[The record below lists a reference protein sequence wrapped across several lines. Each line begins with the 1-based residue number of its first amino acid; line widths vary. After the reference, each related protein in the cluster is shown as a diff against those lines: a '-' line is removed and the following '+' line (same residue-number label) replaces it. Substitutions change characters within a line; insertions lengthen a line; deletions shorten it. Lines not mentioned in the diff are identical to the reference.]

1 MELILEKSLEHQ
13 QNAVDAVADVFAG
26 VRIDPP
32 AKYYENPALVVSDKR
47 LVTNI
52 ADVQALRGVPAEM
65 RGATTVPHAYL
76 PLDVKMETGTGKT
89 YVYTKT
95 IFELHRRYGFNK
107 FIVAVPSLAIKAGTG
122 QFMTD
127 GAARKHFADVCGYDT
142 TLDVQVLEAAK
153 TAKNSRREAFPAAVW
168 EFVKATKEAK
178 RRISVL
184 LVNMQLLSN
193 AKMLAKEY
201 DSMFEN
207 MRRPFDALR
216 STRPIVIIDEPHR
229 FERTQEAYK
238 KIEAELRPQCVIRYG
253 ATFPEQR
260 LGGKRKQPKPKDYRN
275 LLYDLNAC
283 KAFNDGL
290 VKGITKEHLESP
302 EGGDEMIRLI
312 SAEAR
317 QSARF
322 QCIARGK
329 PTKTVEVRQGDSLGI
344 VHEAFEG
351 IEVAEIGAR
360 DVTLSNGLVRKMNDP
375 IAAGPHL
382 RSYQD
387 GMIQLA
393 LDRHFETERE
403 NFRRGT
409 KIKTLALFFI
419 SDIRSYRDA
428 DGYLRERFECH
439 LRERIEKM
447 LAELTPGEEEY
458 RSFLEASAANLSL
471 CHGGYFA
478 EDKTAADE
486 ATAKE
491 VEEILFGKKQL
502 LSFRDDAGNWNV
514 RRFLFSKWT
523 LREGW
528 DNPNVFTIVKLRSC
542 GSETSLLQE
551 VGRGLRLP
559 VDENGNRVSGEDFR
573 LNYIVDFTEADF
585 AERLVNQING
595 EVVTFTAITE
605 EKLVEAAKKR
615 GTTPEALFAE
625 LLTKGFVD
633 ITRKVVDGKQ
643 GALIADYPEF
653 GEGVRRG
660 AVRDRNKKKDVHVKV
675 RKDQFAAL
683 QKLWEALNQRYMLF
697 FEGETEEMLEKALP
711 SVWEKDVFAE
721 STLTSKSQIVKTGA
735 EGVSVVEGTSAQY
748 RTERRLAYGE
758 FLKRLFAA
766 TRVPVRV
773 LHKSLCR
780 YATAHGAPDADLFT
794 ETTIVNFKNALD
806 DWKVENLQGRIH
818 YERAEVPVV
827 KTELT
832 NADGTV
838 VAEVSQGRIGRHLA
852 EGEPSAKYLYD
863 AKAYDSDLELEDIGC
878 DEIVSPDVDSVTVYG
893 KIPTKS
899 VAIPTIMGGTYSPDF
914 MYVVKRKGGKS
925 ELNVVI
931 EVKDVEKE
939 SDLHK
944 GEDMKIK
951 CAEVFY
957 EMLRKDGIDVR
968 YQKQLKNQKLAD
980 IIAQVMEKTDM
991 GVEIRVDVPEKER
1004 FKTYLP
1010 LYSAVAKCGGFAEGR
1025 EVEQDGWVKVDDCGK
1040 LDRDMFVVQAS
1051 GRSMEPKIHDG
1062 DLCLMRLNPHGS
1074 RNGMIVLAQHRETY
1088 DPETGGAYSI
1098 KRYSSEKVAT
1108 DDGSWQHERIV
1119 LHPLNPE
1126 YNDIEM
1132 KDGDQVIAAFVKV
1145 VSHARK
1151 MG

>member
-32 AKYYENPALVVSDKR
+32 AEYYENPILDVSDAR
-47 LVTNI
+47 LFANI
-52 ADVQALRGVPAEM
+52 ADVQARLDVPAEM
-65 RGATTVPHAYL
+65 RGATRVPHDYL

-107 FIVAVPSLAIKAGTG
+107 FVVAVPSLAIKAGAE

-153 TAKNSRREAFPAAVW
+153 AAKKSRRESFPAAVW

-193 AKMLAKEY
+193 AKMLSKEY
-201 DSMFEN
+201 DSMFEM
-207 MRRPFDALR
+207 MRRPFDAIR
-216 STRPIVIIDEPHR
+216 ATRPVVIIDEPHR

-238 KIEAELRPQCVIRYG
+238 KIENELRPQCVIRYG
-253 ATFPEQR
+253 ATFPEVR
-260 LGGKRKQPKPKDYRN
+260 LGGKKNLPKPKDYRN

-290 VKGITKEHLESP
+290 VKGIAKEHLESP
-302 EGGDEMIRLI
+302 EGGDEIIKLI
-312 SAEAR
+312 STETH

-322 QCIARGK
+322 QCIAKGK
-329 PTKTVEVRQGDSLGI
+329 AAKTVEVRQGDSLGI
-344 VHEAFEG
+344 VHEAFAG

-428 DGYLRERFECH
+428 DGYLRERFEFH
-439 LRERIEKM
+439 LKARIEKA
-447 LAELTPGEEEY
+447 LAELTPDEGEY
-458 RSFLEASAANLSL
+458 RSFLEASAANLAL

-551 VGRGLRLP
+551 GGRGLRLP
-559 VDENGNRVSGEDFR
+559 VDENGNRVSGEEFR

-585 AERLVNQING
+585 AERLVNQINA
-595 EVVTFTAITE
+595 EVATFAVITE
-605 EKLVEAAKKR
+605 EKLAEVAKKR

-625 LLTKGFVD
+625 LLTKGLVD
-633 ITRKVVDGKQ
+633 IGRKVADGKQ
-643 GALIADYPEF
+643 GTLMSDYPEF
-653 GEGVRRG
+653 GAGVRRG
-660 AVRDRNKKKDVHVKV
+660 AVRDRNKKKDVRVKV
-675 RKDQFAAL
+675 RKEQFAAL
-683 QKLWEALNQRYMLF
+683 KRLWEMLNQRYMLF
-697 FEGETEEMLEKALP
+697 FDSETGEMLEKALP
-711 SVWEKDVFAE
+711 SLWEKDVFAE
-721 STLTSKSQIVKTGA
+721 SALMGKSQIVKAGA
-735 EGVSVVEGTSAQY
+735 NGLAVVDGVSSQY
-748 RTERRLAYGE
+748 RADRRFPYGE

-766 TRVPVRV
+766 TRVPVQA
-773 LHKSLCR
+773 LHASLCR
-780 YATAHGAPDADLFT
+780 YAAAHGAPKPELFT
-794 ETTIVNFKNALD
+794 ETTVINFKNALD
-806 DWKVENLQGRIH
+806 DWKVEKLQGFIH
-818 YERAEVPVV
+818 YERAGVPVV

-838 VAEVSQGRIGRHLA
+838 VAEVSQGRIGRHIA

-878 DEIVSPDVDSVTVYG
+878 DEIVSPEVDTVTVYG

-914 MYVVKRKGGKS
+914 MYVVRRKGGKS

-931 EVKDVEKE
+931 EVKDIEKE

-980 IIAQVMEKTDM
+980 IIAQVMEKTDA
-991 GVEIRVDVPEKER
+991 GVEIKVDVPEKER

-1010 LYSAVAKCGGFAEGR
+1010 YYSAVGKCGPFAEGQ
-1025 EVEQDGWVKVDDCGK
+1025 EVEPDGWVKVGNCGRLDDTQ
-1040 LDRDMFVVQAS
+1040 FVVKTE
-1051 GRSMEPKIHDG
+1051 GTSMEGLIDEGSYAIFRKLG
-1062 DLCLMRLNPHGS
+1062 GSLEGKVLLVQRLEAG
-1074 RNGMIVLAQHRETY
+1074 
-1088 DPETGGAYSI
+1088 DPESGGAYTV
-1098 KRYSSEKVAT
+1098 KQFMRNGAKVILKARNP
-1108 DDGSWQHERIV
+1108 EIAAIV
-1119 LHPLNPE
+1119 LESDAE
-1126 YNDIEM
+1126 YST
-1132 KDGDQVIAAFVKV
+1132 KYRAIAEFKGV
-1145 VSHARK
+1145 VS
-1151 MG
+1151 

>member
-32 AKYYENPALVVSDKR
+32 ATYYENPVLDVADER
-47 LVTNI
+47 LFANVAEI
-52 ADVQALRGVPAEM
+52 QARRGVPAEM
-65 RGATTVPHAYL
+65 RGATTVPHDYL

-107 FIVAVPSLAIKAGTG
+107 FVVAVPSLAIKAGTG

-153 TAKNSRREAFPAAVW
+153 AAKNSRREAFPAAVW

-193 AKMLAKEY
+193 AKMLEKEY
-201 DSMFEN
+201 DSMFET
-207 MRRPFDALR
+207 MRRPFDAIR
-216 STRPIVIIDEPHR
+216 ATRPIVIIDEPHR
-229 FERTQEAYK
+229 FERTQKAYE
-238 KIEAELRPQCVIRYG
+238 KIEKELRPQCVIRYG
-253 ATFPEQR
+253 ATFPER
-260 LGGKRKQPKPKDYRN
+260 KLGGKKGQPRPKDYRN

-290 VKGITKEHLESP
+290 VKGIAKEHLESP
-302 EGGDEMIRLI
+302 EGGDEMIKLV

-322 QCIARGK
+322 QRIAKGK
-329 PTKTVEVRQGDSLGI
+329 PMKTVEVRQGDSLGI

-351 IEVAEIGAR
+351 IEIMEIGAR
-360 DVTLSNGLVRKMNDP
+360 DVTFSNGLVRKVNDP

-387 GMIQLA
+387 GMIQMA

-403 NFRRGT
+403 NFRRST

-428 DGYLRERFECH
+428 DGYLRERFERY
-439 LRERIEKM
+439 LRERIEKTM
-447 LAELTPGEEEY
+447 AELTPGEGEY
-458 RSFLEASAANLSL
+458 RSFLEASLANLSL

-528 DNPNVFTIVKLRSC
+528 DNPNVFTIAKLRSC

-573 LNYIVDFTEADF
+573 LNYIVDFTEVDF
-585 AERLVNQING
+585 AERLVNQINA
-595 EVVTFTAITE
+595 EVATFTVITE
-605 EKLVEAAKKR
+605 EKLAEIAKKR
-615 GTTPEALFAE
+615 GVTAEALFAE
-625 LLTKGFVD
+625 LLTKGLVD
-633 ITRKVVDGKQ
+633 IARKVGEGKI
-643 GALIADYPEF
+643 GALLGDYPEF
-653 GEGVRRG
+653 GAGVRRD
-660 AVRDRNKKKDVHVKV
+660 AVRDRNKKKEVRVKV
-675 RKDQFAAL
+675 RKTQFAAL
-683 QKLWEALNQRYMLF
+683 RRLWEKLNQRYMLF
-697 FEGETEEMLEKALP
+697 FEEETGKMLEAALP

-721 STLTSKSQIVKTGA
+721 STLTGKLQIVKTG
-735 EGVSVVEGTSAQY
+735 EGGLSVVEGASTQY
-748 RTERRLAYGE
+748 RTDRRLSYGE
-758 FLKRLFAA
+758 FLKRLFTA
-766 TRVPVRV
+766 TRVPARA
-773 LHKSLCR
+773 LHASLCR
-780 YATAHGAPDADLFT
+780 YADAHGAPKAELFT
-794 ETTIVNFKNALD
+794 ETTVVNFKNALD
-806 DWKVENLQGRIH
+806 DWKVENLQGFIH
-818 YERAEVPVV
+818 YECADVPVV
-827 KTELT
+827 RTELT
-832 NADGTV
+832 NEDGTV
-838 VAEVSQGRIGRHLA
+838 VAEISQGRIGRHIA

-878 DEIVSPDVDSVTVYG
+878 DEIVAPDVDTVTVYG

-939 SDLHK
+939 SDLHA

-968 YQKQLKNQKLAD
+968 YQKQLRNQKLAD
-980 IIAQVMEKTDM
+980 IIAQVMEKADT
-991 GVEIRVDVPEKER
+991 GVDIRVDVPEKDR

-1010 LYSAVAKCGGFAEGR
+1010 YYSAVAKCGPFVEGR
-1025 EVEQDGWVKVDDCGK
+1025 EVVQDGWVKVEGKGRLDDTQ
-1040 LDRDMFVVQAS
+1040 FVVKTK
-1051 GRSMEPKIHDG
+1051 GVSMEGLIEEGSYAIFRKLGGG
-1062 DLCLMRLNPHGS
+1062 DLEGKVLLIQRLEAS
-1074 RNGMIVLAQHRETY
+1074 
-1088 DPETGGAYSI
+1088 DPDSGGAYTI
-1098 KRYSSEKVAT
+1098 KKFT
-1108 DDGSWQHERIV
+1108 RIV
-1119 LHPLNPE
+1119 GKVVLKARNPE
-1126 YNDIEM
+1126 ISDIELTSDAEYST
-1132 KDGDQVIAAFVKV
+1132 KYRAIAEFKGVIP
-1145 VSHARK
+1145 
-1151 MG
+1151 

>member
-32 AKYYENPALVVSDKR
+32 VTYYENPILDVADAR
-47 LVTNI
+47 LFANVAEI
-52 ADVQALRGVPAEM
+52 QARRGVPAEM
-65 RGATTVPHAYL
+65 RGAMTVPHDYM

-107 FIVAVPSLAIKAGTG
+107 FVVAVPSLAIKAGAS

-142 TLDVQVLEAAK
+142 TLDVQVLEAVKAAK
-153 TAKNSRREAFPAAVW
+153 KSRREAFPAAVW

-193 AKMLAKEY
+193 AKMLGKEY
-201 DSMFEN
+201 DSMFET
-207 MRRPFDALR
+207 MRRPFDAIR
-216 STRPIVIIDEPHR
+216 ATRPIVIIDEPHR

-238 KIEAELRPQCVIRYG
+238 KIETELHPQCVIRYG
-253 ATFPEQR
+253 ATFPEQK
-260 LGGKRKQPKPKDYRN
+260 LGGKKGQPRPKDYRN

-290 VKGITKEHLESP
+290 VKGIAKEHLESP
-302 EGGDEMIRLI
+302 EGGDEMVRLI

-322 QCIARGK
+322 QRIAKGK
-329 PTKTVEVRQGDSLGI
+329 AAKTVEVKQGDSLGI

-351 IEVAEIGAR
+351 IEVTEIGAR
-360 DVTLSNGLVRKMNDP
+360 DVTLSNGLVRKVNDP

-382 RSYQD
+382 KSYQD
-387 GMIQLA
+387 GMIQMA

-428 DGYLRERFECH
+428 DGYLRERFERY
-439 LRERIEKM
+439 LKERIEKT
-447 LAELTPGEEEY
+447 LAELTPGEDEY
-458 RSFLEASAANLSL
+458 REFLEASVASLPL

-502 LSFRDDAGNWNV
+502 LSFRDDAGKWNV

-585 AERLVNQING
+585 AERLVNQINA
-595 EVVTFTAITE
+595 EVATFTVITE
-605 EKLVEAAKKR
+605 EKLAEVAKKR
-615 GTTPEALFAE
+615 GTTPEALFVE
-625 LLTKGFVD
+625 LLTKGLVD
-633 ITRKVVDGKQ
+633 VARRVVDGKQ
-643 GALIADYPEF
+643 GALLGDYPEF
-653 GEGVRRG
+653 GTGVRRDV
-660 AVRDRNKKKDVHVKV
+660 VRDRNKKKDVRVKV
-675 RKDQFAAL
+675 RKEQFDAL
-683 QKLWEALNQRYMLF
+683 RRLWELLNQRYMLF
-697 FEGETEEMLEKALP
+697 FEGETEKMLEEALP
-711 SVWEKDVFAE
+711 SVWEKNVFAE
-721 STLTSKSQIVKTGA
+721 STLTGKQQIVKAG
-735 EGVSVVEGTSAQY
+735 EGGLSVIDGVSTQY
-748 RTERRLAYGE
+748 RSDRRLRYGE

-766 TRVPVRV
+766 TRVPIQV
-773 LHKSLCR
+773 LHASLCR
-780 YATAHGAPDADLFT
+780 YAAAHGTPKAEHFT
-794 ETTIVNFKNALD
+794 ETTVVNFKNALD
-806 DWKVENLQGRIH
+806 DWKVEKLQGFIH
-818 YERAEVPVV
+818 YERADLPVV
-827 KTELT
+827 RTELT
-832 NADGTV
+832 NDDGTV

-852 EGEPSAKYLYD
+852 EGTPSAKYLYD

-878 DEIVSPDVDSVTVYG
+878 DEIVAPDVDSVTVYG

-931 EVKDVEKE
+931 EVKDVEKD

-944 GEDMKIK
+944 SEDMKIK

-957 EMLRKDGIDVR
+957 EMLRKDGIEVR

-980 IIAQVMEKTDM
+980 IIAQVMEKVDA
-991 GVEIRVDVPEKER
+991 GVEISIDVPEKDR
-1004 FKTYLP
+1004 FRTYLP
-1010 LYSAVAKCGGFAEGR
+1010 FYSAVGKCGPFAEGQ
-1025 EVEQDGWVKVDDCGK
+1025 EVVQDGWIKVERKGRLDDTQ
-1040 LDRDMFVVQAS
+1040 FVVKTD
-1051 GRSMEPKIHDG
+1051 GVSMEGLIEEGSYAIFRKLG
-1062 DLCLMRLNPHGS
+1062 GELEGKVLLVQRLEAS
-1074 RNGMIVLAQHRETY
+1074 
-1088 DPETGGAYSI
+1088 DPEGGGAYII
-1098 KRYSSEKVAT
+1098 KKFTRNGGRV
-1108 DDGSWQHERIV
+1108 V
-1119 LHPLNPE
+1119 LKSRNPDVG
-1126 YNDIEM
+1126 DIELASDAEYSTKYRAIAEF
-1132 KDGDQVIAAFVKV
+1132 KDVIP
-1145 VSHARK
+1145 
-1151 MG
+1151 

>member
-32 AKYYENPALVVSDKR
+32 AEYYANPVLDVADARLFANVSD
-47 LVTNI
+47 I
-52 ADVQALRGVPAEM
+52 QAGRGVPMEM
-65 RGATTVPHAYL
+65 RGATTVPHNYL

-95 IFELHRRYGFNK
+95 IFELHRRHGFNK
-107 FIVAVPSLAIKAGTG
+107 FVVAVPSLAIKAGTC

-153 TAKNSRREAFPAAVW
+153 ASKNPRRESFPAAVW

-193 AKMLAKEY
+193 AKMLSKEY

-207 MRRPFDALR
+207 LRRPFDAIR
-216 STRPIVIIDEPHR
+216 ATRPIVIIDEPHR

-238 KIEAELRPQCVIRYG
+238 KIEKELCPQCVIRYG

-260 LGGKRKQPKPKDYRN
+260 LGGKRGQPKPKDYRN

-290 VKGITKEHLESP
+290 VKGISKEHLESP

-312 SAEAR
+312 STETR

-322 QCIARGK
+322 QRIARGK

-344 VHEAFEG
+344 VHKAFEG

-360 DVTLSNGLVRKMNDP
+360 DVTLSNGLVRKVNDP

-428 DGYLRERFECH
+428 DGYLRERFERH
-439 LRERIEKM
+439 LKERIEKT
-447 LAELTPGEEEY
+447 LAVLAPDEEEY
-458 RSFLEASAANLSL
+458 RSFLEASAANLAL

-502 LSFRDDAGNWNV
+502 LSLMDDAGNWNV

-528 DNPNVFTIVKLRSC
+528 DNPNVFTIAKLRSC

-573 LNYIVDFTEADF
+573 LNYIVDFTEAGF
-585 AERLVNQING
+585 AERLVEQINA
-595 EVVTFTAITE
+595 EVATFAVITE
-605 EKLVEAAKKR
+605 EKLTEVAKKR
-615 GTTPEALFAE
+615 GMTADDLFDE
-625 LLTKGFVD
+625 LRAKGYID
-633 ITRKVVDGKQ
+633 RKMNILGGKQ
-643 GALIADYPEF
+643 GALMSDYPEF
-653 GEGVRRG
+653 GEGVRRS
-660 AVRDRNKKKDVHVKV
+660 AVRDRNKKKDVRVKV
-675 RKDQFAAL
+675 RKVQFAAL
-683 QKLWEALNQRYMLF
+683 QKLWKALNQRYMLF
-697 FEGETEEMLEKALP
+697 FEAETERMLEKGLP

-721 STLTSKSQIVKTGA
+721 STLTSKLQTVKADANGL
-735 EGVSVVEGTSAQY
+735 SVVDGASSQY
-748 RTERRLAYGE
+748 HTDRRLAYGE
-758 FLKRLFAA
+758 FLKRLFVA
-766 TRVPVRV
+766 TRVPVQT
-773 LHKSLCR
+773 LHLSLCR
-780 YATAHGAPDADLFT
+780 YAEAHGAPKADLFT
-794 ETTIVNFKNALD
+794 ESTIVNFKNALD
-806 DWKVENLQGRIH
+806 DWKVENLQGFIH
-818 YERAEVPVV
+818 YERAEVAVV

-863 AKAYDSDLELEDIGC
+863 AKAYDSDLELEDICC
-878 DEIVSPDVDSVTVYG
+878 DEIVSPDIDSVTVYG

-925 ELNVVI
+925 ELNIVI

-944 GEDMKIK
+944 SEGMKIK

-968 YQKQLKNQKLAD
+968 YQKQLRSQKLAD
-980 IIAQVMEKTDM
+980 IIAQVMKKTDM
-991 GVEIRVDVPEKER
+991 GVEIRVEVPRKDR

-1010 LYSAVAKCGGFAEGR
+1010 YYSAVGKCGSFAEGQD
-1025 EVEQDGWVKVDDCGK
+1025 VEQDGWVKVEGK
-1040 LDRDMFVVQAS
+1040 GVLDNTQFVVKTD
-1051 GRSMEPKIHDG
+1051 GVSMEGLIEEGSFALFRKIG
-1062 DLCLMRLNPHGS
+1062 GGELEGK
-1074 RNGMIVLAQHRETY
+1074 VLLIQKCEAG
-1088 DPETGGAYSI
+1088 DPETGGAYTIKKFTRKGGKVVLKSRNPSI
-1098 KRYSSEKVAT
+1098 R
-1108 DDGSWQHERIV
+1108 
-1119 LHPLNPE
+1119 
-1126 YNDIEM
+1126 DIELESDAEYST
-1132 KDGDQVIAAFVKV
+1132 KYRAIAEFKAIIP
-1145 VSHARK
+1145 
-1151 MG
+1151 

>member
-26 VRIDPP
+26 VHIEPPENYYANPVLAVADPQLF
-32 AKYYENPALVVSDKR
+32 A
-47 LVTNI
+47 NI
-52 ADVQALRGVPAEM
+52 ADVQVRRGVPVEM
-65 RGATTVPHAYL
+65 RGATTVPHNYL

-107 FIVAVPSLAIKAGTG
+107 FVVAVPSLAIKAGAS

-142 TLDVQVLEAAK
+142 MLDVQVLEAAK
-153 TAKNSRREAFPAAVW
+153 ATKNSRREAFPAAVW

-193 AKMLAKEY
+193 AKMLSKEY

-207 MRRPFDALR
+207 MRRPFDAIGA
-216 STRPIVIIDEPHR
+216 THPIVIIDEPHR

-238 KIEAELRPQCVIRYG
+238 KIETELRPQCVIRYG
-253 ATFPEQR
+253 ATFPEQKF
-260 LGGKRKQPKPKDYRN
+260 GGKRKQPKPKDYRN

-290 VKGITKEHLESP
+290 VKGISKEHLESP
-302 EGGDEMIRLI
+302 EGGDEMVKLI
-312 SAEAR
+312 STVPR
-317 QSARF
+317 HSARF
-322 QCIARGK
+322 QRIIKGQ
-329 PTKTVEVRQGDSLGI
+329 PTKTVEVRQGDPLGI
-344 VHEAFEG
+344 VHKAFEG

-360 DVTLSNGLVRKMNDP
+360 DVTLSNGLVRKVDDP

-439 LRERIEKM
+439 LKERIEKM
-447 LAELTPGEEEY
+447 LTELTPDEGEY

-502 LSFRDDAGNWNV
+502 LSFWDDAGKWNV

-528 DNPNVFTIVKLRSC
+528 DNPNVFTIAKLRSC

-585 AERLVNQING
+585 AERLVNQINA
-595 EVVTFTAITE
+595 EVATFAVITE
-605 EKLVEAAKKR
+605 EKLTEVAKKR
-615 GTTPEALFAE
+615 GVTADDLFDE
-625 LLTKGFVD
+625 LRAKGYID
-633 ITRKVVDGKQ
+633 RKMNILDGKQ
-643 GALIADYPEF
+643 GALMSDYPEF
-653 GEGVRRG
+653 GAGVRRG
-660 AVRDRNKKKDVHVKV
+660 AVRDRNKKKDVRVKV
-675 RKDQFAAL
+675 RKAQFDAL
-683 QKLWEALNQRYMLF
+683 KELWKVLNQRYMLF
-697 FEGETEEMLEKALP
+697 FEGETEGMLEKALP
-711 SVWEKDVFAE
+711 SLWEKDVFAE
-721 STLTSKSQIVKTGA
+721 STLTSILQTVKAGA
-735 EGVSVVEGTSAQY
+735 NGLSVVGGASSQY
-748 RTERRLAYGE
+748 RTDRRLAYGE

-766 TRVPVRV
+766 TRVPIRA
-773 LHKSLCR
+773 LHHSLCQ
-780 YATAHGAPDADLFT
+780 YAAAHGTPKAELFT
-794 ETTIVNFKNALD
+794 ESTVVNFKNALD
-806 DWKVENLQGRIH
+806 DWKVENLQGFIH
-818 YERAEVPVV
+818 YERGEVAVV

-852 EGEPSAKYLYD
+852 EGTPSAKYLYD

-878 DEIVSPDVDSVTVYG
+878 DEIVAPDVDSVTVYG

-931 EVKDVEKE
+931 EVKDVEKD

-944 GEDMKIK
+944 SESMKIK

-968 YQKQLKNQKLAD
+968 YQKQLRSQKLTD
-980 IIAQVMEKTDM
+980 IIAQVIKKVDTS
-991 GVEIRVDVPEKER
+991 VEIKVDVPEKDR

-1010 LYSAVAKCGGFAEGR
+1010 YYSALGKCGPFADGQ
-1025 EVEQDGWVKVDDCGK
+1025 EVAQDGWVKVEGK
-1040 LDRDMFVVQAS
+1040 GVLDNTHFVVKTDGA
-1051 GRSMEPKIHDG
+1051 SMEGLIKEGSYAIFRKLGGGQLDG
-1062 DLCLMRLNPHGS
+1062 K
-1074 RNGMIVLAQHRETY
+1074 VLLFQRCEAC
-1088 DPETGGAYSI
+1088 DPETGGSYIA
-1098 KRYSSEKVAT
+1098 KKFMRKGEKV
-1108 DDGSWQHERIV
+1108 V
-1119 LHPLNPE
+1119 LKSCNPE
-1126 YNDIEM
+1126 IGDIELE
-1132 KDGDQVIAAFVKV
+1132 GDADYSTKYRAIAEFKSVI
-1145 VSHARK
+1145 S
-1151 MG
+1151 

>member
-13 QNAVDAVADVFAG
+13 QNAVEAVADVFAG

-32 AKYYENPALVVSDKR
+32 AEYYENPVLDVSDAR
-47 LVTNI
+47 LFANI
-52 ADVQALRGVPAEM
+52 ADVQARLGVPSEM
-65 RGATTVPHAYL
+65 RGATRVPHDYL

-107 FIVAVPSLAIKAGTG
+107 FVVAVPSLAIKAGAE

-153 TAKNSRREAFPAAVW
+153 AAKKSRRESFPAAVW

-201 DSMFEN
+201 DSMFEM
-207 MRRPFDALR
+207 MRRPFDAIR
-216 STRPIVIIDEPHR
+216 ATRPVVIIDEPHR

-238 KIEAELRPQCVIRYG
+238 KIENELRPQCVIRYG
-253 ATFPEQR
+253 ATFPEVR
-260 LGGKRKQPKPKDYRN
+260 LGGKKNLPKPKDYRN

-290 VKGITKEHLESP
+290 VKGIAKEHLESP
-302 EGGDEMIRLI
+302 EGGDEIIKLI
-312 SAEAR
+312 SIETH

-322 QCIARGK
+322 QCIAKGK
-329 PTKTVEVRQGDSLGI
+329 AAKTVEVRQGDSLGI
-344 VHEAFEG
+344 VHEAFAG

-428 DGYLRERFECH
+428 DGYLRERFEFH
-439 LRERIEKM
+439 LKARIEKA
-447 LAELTPGEEEY
+447 LAELTADEGEY
-458 RSFLEASAANLSL
+458 RSFLEASAANLAL

-559 VDENGNRVSGEDFR
+559 VDENGNRVSGEEFR

-585 AERLVNQING
+585 AERLVNQINA
-595 EVVTFTAITE
+595 EVATFAVITE
-605 EKLVEAAKKR
+605 EKLAEVAKKR

-625 LLTKGFVD
+625 LLTKGLVD
-633 ITRKVVDGKQ
+633 IGRKVADGKQ
-643 GALIADYPEF
+643 GTLMSDYPEF
-653 GEGVRRG
+653 GAGVRRG
-660 AVRDRNKKKDVHVKV
+660 AVRDRNKKKDVRVKV
-675 RKDQFAAL
+675 RKEQFAAL
-683 QKLWEALNQRYMLF
+683 KRLWEMLNQRYMLF
-697 FEGETEEMLEKALP
+697 FDSETGEMLEKALP
-711 SVWEKDVFAE
+711 SLWEKDVFAE
-721 STLTSKSQIVKTGA
+721 SALMGKSQIVKAGA
-735 EGVSVVEGTSAQY
+735 NGLAVVDGVSSQY
-748 RTERRLAYGE
+748 RADRRFPYGE
-758 FLKRLFAA
+758 FLKRIFAA
-766 TRVPVRV
+766 TRVPVQA
-773 LHKSLCR
+773 LHASLCR
-780 YATAHGAPDADLFT
+780 YAAAHGAPKPELFT
-794 ETTIVNFKNALD
+794 ETTVINFKNALD
-806 DWKVENLQGRIH
+806 DWKVEKLQGFIH
-818 YERAEVPVV
+818 YERAGVPVV

-838 VAEVSQGRIGRHLA
+838 VAEVSQGRIGRHIA

-878 DEIVSPDVDSVTVYG
+878 DEIVSPEVDTVTVYG

-914 MYVVKRKGGKS
+914 MYVVRRKGGKS

-931 EVKDVEKE
+931 EVKDIEKE

-980 IIAQVMEKTDM
+980 IIAQVMEKTDA
-991 GVEIRVDVPEKER
+991 GVEIKVDVPEKER

-1010 LYSAVAKCGGFAEGR
+1010 YYSAVGKCGPFAEGQ
-1025 EVEQDGWVKVDDCGK
+1025 EVEPDGWVKVENCGRLDDTQ
-1040 LDRDMFVVQAS
+1040 FVVKTE
-1051 GRSMEPKIHDG
+1051 GTSMEGLISEGSYAIFRKLG
-1062 DLCLMRLNPHGS
+1062 GSLEGKVLLVQRLEAG
-1074 RNGMIVLAQHRETY
+1074 
-1088 DPETGGAYSI
+1088 DPESGGAYTV
-1098 KRYSSEKVAT
+1098 KQFMRNGAKVILKARNPEIA
-1108 DDGSWQHERIV
+1108 DIV
-1119 LHPLNPE
+1119 LESDAE
-1126 YNDIEM
+1126 YSTKYRAIAEF
-1132 KDGDQVIAAFVKV
+1132 KCVIP
-1145 VSHARK
+1145 
-1151 MG
+1151 

>member
-1 MELILEKSLEHQ
+1 MELVLEKSLEHQ

-32 AKYYENPALVVSDKR
+32 TQYYANPVFDQSDPQIFG
-47 LVTNI
+47 NI
-52 ADVQALRGVPAEM
+52 AAVQTRRGVPAEM

-95 IFELHRRYGFNK
+95 IFELHQRYNFNK
-107 FIVAVPSLAIKAGTG
+107 FIVAVPSLAIKAGTS

-127 GAARKHFADVCGYDT
+127 GAARKHFADVCGYDA
-142 TLDVQVLEAAK
+142 TLDVQVLEAVK
-153 TAKNSRREAFPAAVW
+153 TSKKSRRESFPAAVW
-168 EFVKATKEAK
+168 EFAKATKEAK

-184 LVNMQLLSN
+184 VVNMQLLSN
-193 AKMLAKEY
+193 AKMLEKEY

-207 MRRPFDALR
+207 MRRPFDAIR

-229 FERTQEAYK
+229 FERTQKAYE
-238 KIEAELRPQCVIRYG
+238 KIEKEICPQCVIRYG
-253 ATFPEQR
+253 ATFPETK
-260 LGGKRKQPKPKDYRN
+260 LGAKKGQPRSKDYRN

-290 VKGITKEHLESP
+290 VKGINKEHLESP
-302 EGGDEMIRLI
+302 EGGDEFVKLI
-312 SAEAR
+312 ATETH

-322 QCIARGK
+322 QMVAKGK
-329 PTKTVEVRQGDSLGI
+329 PNKTVEVRQGDSLGL

-351 IEVAEIGAR
+351 IEVTEIGANS
-360 DVTLSNGLVRKMNDP
+360 VALSNGLVRKLNDP

-382 RSYQD
+382 KSYQD
-387 GMIQLA
+387 GMLQLA

-419 SDIRSYRDA
+419 SDIRSYRDR
-428 DGYLRERFECH
+428 DGYLRERFERY
-439 LRERIEKM
+439 LKEAIDKT
-447 LAELTPGEEEY
+447 LAELTPAESGY
-458 RSFLEASAANLSL
+458 REFLEASAANLAL

-502 LSFRDDAGNWNV
+502 LSFKDASREWNV

-528 DNPNVFTIVKLRSC
+528 DNPNVFTIAKLRSC

-585 AERLVNQING
+585 AERLVNQINA
-595 EVVTFTAITE
+595 EVATIAVITD
-605 EKLVEAAKKR
+605 EKLAEVAKKR
-615 GTTPEALFAE
+615 GISADSLFDE
-625 LLTKGFVD
+625 LRAKGYID
-633 ITRKVVDGKQ
+633 RKQNIVDGKQ
-643 GALIADYPEF
+643 GTLISEYPEF
-653 GEGVRRG
+653 GTGTGVRRG
-660 AVRDRNKKKDVHVKV
+660 AIKDRNKKKEPRIHV
-675 RKDQFAAL
+675 RKEQFAAL
-683 QKLWEALNQRYMLF
+683 RKLWEMLNQRYVLYF
-697 FEGETEEMLEKALP
+697 DGEAGDMLEKALP

-721 STLTSKSQIVKTGA
+721 STLTSRSQTIKAKTSGM
-735 EGVSVVEGTSAQY
+735 VVVDGRTTQYSAD
-748 RTERRLAYGE
+748 RRLPYGE
-758 FLKRLFAA
+758 FLKRLFVA
-766 TRVPVRV
+766 TRVPVKM
-773 LHKSLCR
+773 LHQSLCLF
-780 YATAHGAPDADLFT
+780 AAAHGSPKAELFT

-806 DWKVENLQGRIH
+806 DWKVANLQGRIH
-818 YERAEVPVV
+818 YERATVPVV

-838 VAEVSQGRIGRHLA
+838 VAEVAQGRIGRHLA
-852 EGEPSAKYLYD
+852 EGDTSAKYLYD

-878 DEIVSPDVDSVTVYG
+878 DSVCVPEVDSVTVYG

-939 SDLHK
+939 SDLHNS
-944 GEDMKIK
+944 ETMKIK

-980 IIAQVMEKTDM
+980 IIAQVIKRVDTRL
-991 GVEIRVDVPEKER
+991 EIRVDVPKEDQ

-1010 LYSAVAKCGGFAEGR
+1010 LYSTVAKCGPLADG
-1025 EVEQDGWVKVDDCGK
+1025 QDVVRNGWVKVVGHGPLDDTQ
-1040 LDRDMFVVQAS
+1040 FVIKTE
-1051 GRSMEPKIHDG
+1051 GRSMTGLIEDGSYVVLRRIGGG
-1062 DLCLMRLNPHGS
+1062 DLDGKTVLVQ
-1074 RNGMIVLAQHRETY
+1074 RNDIA
-1088 DPETGGAYSI
+1088 DPETGGAYVI
-1098 KRYSSEKVAT
+1098 KKFTRQGTKV
-1108 DDGSWQHERIV
+1108 V
-1119 LHPLNPE
+1119 LKSRNPE
-1126 YNDIEM
+1126 APDIEL
-1132 KDGDQVIAAFVKV
+1132 KDEAEYSPTYRVIAEFKYTL
-1145 VSHARK
+1145 
-1151 MG
+1151 

>member
-32 AKYYENPALVVSDKR
+32 AEYYENPILDVSDAR
-47 LVTNI
+47 LFANI
-52 ADVQALRGVPAEM
+52 ADVQARLDVPAEM
-65 RGATTVPHAYL
+65 RGATRVPHDYL

-107 FIVAVPSLAIKAGTG
+107 FVVAVPSLAIKAGAE

-153 TAKNSRREAFPAAVW
+153 AAKKSRRESFPAAVW

-193 AKMLAKEY
+193 AKMLSKEY
-201 DSMFEN
+201 DSMFEM
-207 MRRPFDALR
+207 MRRPFDAIR
-216 STRPIVIIDEPHR
+216 ATRPVVIIDEPHR

-238 KIEAELRPQCVIRYG
+238 KIENELRPQCVIRYG
-253 ATFPEQR
+253 ATFPEVR
-260 LGGKRKQPKPKDYRN
+260 LGGKKNLPKPKDYRN

-290 VKGITKEHLESP
+290 VKGIAKEHLESP
-302 EGGDEMIRLI
+302 EGGDEIIKLI
-312 SAEAR
+312 STETH

-322 QCIARGK
+322 QCIAKGK
-329 PTKTVEVRQGDSLGI
+329 AAKTVEVRQGDSLGI
-344 VHEAFEG
+344 VHEAFAG

-428 DGYLRERFECH
+428 DGYLRERFEFH
-439 LRERIEKM
+439 LKARIEKA
-447 LAELTPGEEEY
+447 LAELTPDEGEY
-458 RSFLEASAANLSL
+458 RSFLEASAANLAL

-559 VDENGNRVSGEDFR
+559 VDENGNRVSGEEFR

-585 AERLVNQING
+585 AERLVNQINA
-595 EVVTFTAITE
+595 EVATFAVITE
-605 EKLVEAAKKR
+605 EKLAEVAKKR

-625 LLTKGFVD
+625 LLTKGLVD
-633 ITRKVVDGKQ
+633 IGRKVADGKQ
-643 GALIADYPEF
+643 GTLMSDYPEF
-653 GEGVRRG
+653 GAGVRRG
-660 AVRDRNKKKDVHVKV
+660 AVRDRNKKKDVRVKV
-675 RKDQFAAL
+675 RKEQFAAL
-683 QKLWEALNQRYMLF
+683 KRLWEMLNQRYMLF
-697 FEGETEEMLEKALP
+697 FDSETGEMLEKALP
-711 SVWEKDVFAE
+711 SLWEKDVFAE
-721 STLTSKSQIVKTGA
+721 SALMGKSQIVKAGA
-735 EGVSVVEGTSAQY
+735 NGLAVVDGVSSQY
-748 RTERRLAYGE
+748 RADRRFPYGE

-766 TRVPVRV
+766 TRVPVQA
-773 LHKSLCR
+773 LHASLCR
-780 YATAHGAPDADLFT
+780 YAAAHGAPKPELFT
-794 ETTIVNFKNALD
+794 ETTVINFKNALD
-806 DWKVENLQGRIH
+806 DWKVEKLQGFIH
-818 YERAEVPVV
+818 YERAGVPVV

-838 VAEVSQGRIGRHLA
+838 VAEVSQGRIGRHIA

-878 DEIVSPDVDSVTVYG
+878 DEIVSPEVDTVTVYG

-914 MYVVKRKGGKS
+914 MYVVRRKGGKS

-931 EVKDVEKE
+931 EVKDIEKE

-980 IIAQVMEKTDM
+980 IIAQVMEKTDA
-991 GVEIRVDVPEKER
+991 GVEIKVDVPEKER

-1010 LYSAVAKCGGFAEGR
+1010 YYSAVGKCGPFAEGQ
-1025 EVEQDGWVKVDDCGK
+1025 EVEPDGWVKVGNCGRLDDTQ
-1040 LDRDMFVVQAS
+1040 FVVKTE
-1051 GRSMEPKIHDG
+1051 GTSMEGLIDEGSYAIFRKLG
-1062 DLCLMRLNPHGS
+1062 GSLEGKVLLVQRLEAG
-1074 RNGMIVLAQHRETY
+1074 
-1088 DPETGGAYSI
+1088 DPESGGAYTV
-1098 KRYSSEKVAT
+1098 KQFMRNGAKVILKARNP
-1108 DDGSWQHERIV
+1108 EIAAIV
-1119 LHPLNPE
+1119 LESDAE
-1126 YNDIEM
+1126 YST
-1132 KDGDQVIAAFVKV
+1132 KYRAIAEFKGV
-1145 VSHARK
+1145 VS
-1151 MG
+1151 

>member
-1 MELILEKSLEHQ
+1 M
-13 QNAVDAVADVFAG
+13 
-26 VRIDPP
+26 
-32 AKYYENPALVVSDKR
+32 
-47 LVTNI
+47 
-52 ADVQALRGVPAEM
+52 
-65 RGATTVPHAYL
+65 
-76 PLDVKMETGTGKT
+76 
-89 YVYTKT
+89 
-95 IFELHRRYGFNK
+95 
-107 FIVAVPSLAIKAGTG
+107 
-122 QFMTD
+122 
-127 GAARKHFADVCGYDT
+127 
-142 TLDVQVLEAAK
+142 
-153 TAKNSRREAFPAAVW
+153 
-168 EFVKATKEAK
+168 
-178 RRISVL
+178 
-184 LVNMQLLSN
+184 
-193 AKMLAKEY
+193 
-201 DSMFEN
+201 
-207 MRRPFDALR
+207 
-216 STRPIVIIDEPHR
+216 
-229 FERTQEAYK
+229 
-238 KIEAELRPQCVIRYG
+238 
-253 ATFPEQR
+253 
-260 LGGKRKQPKPKDYRN
+260 
-275 LLYDLNAC
+275 
-283 KAFNDGL
+283 
-290 VKGITKEHLESP
+290 
-302 EGGDEMIRLI
+302 
-312 SAEAR
+312 
-317 QSARF
+317 
-322 QCIARGK
+322 
-329 PTKTVEVRQGDSLGI
+329 
-344 VHEAFEG
+344 
-351 IEVAEIGAR
+351 
-360 DVTLSNGLVRKMNDP
+360 
-375 IAAGPHL
+375 
-382 RSYQD
+382 
-387 GMIQLA
+387 
-393 LDRHFETERE
+393 
-403 NFRRGT
+403 
-409 KIKTLALFFI
+409 
-419 SDIRSYRDA
+419 
-428 DGYLRERFECH
+428 
-439 LRERIEKM
+439 
-447 LAELTPGEEEY
+447 
-458 RSFLEASAANLSL
+458 
-471 CHGGYFA
+471 
-478 EDKTAADE
+478 
-486 ATAKE
+486 
-491 VEEILFGKKQL
+491 
-502 LSFRDDAGNWNV
+502 
-514 RRFLFSKWT
+514 
-523 LREGW
+523 
-528 DNPNVFTIVKLRSC
+528 
-542 GSETSLLQE
+542 
-551 VGRGLRLP
+551 
-559 VDENGNRVSGEDFR
+559 
-573 LNYIVDFTEADF
+573 
-585 AERLVNQING
+585 
-595 EVVTFTAITE
+595 
-605 EKLVEAAKKR
+605 
-615 GTTPEALFAE
+615 
-625 LLTKGFVD
+625 D

-980 IIAQVMEKTDM
+980 IIAQVMEKTDV

-1010 LYSAVAKCGGFAEGR
+1010 FYSAVGKCGPFADGQ
-1025 EVEQDGWVKVDDCGK
+1025 EVVQDGWVKVEGKGRLDDTQ
-1040 LDRDMFVVQAS
+1040 FVVKTD
-1051 GRSMEPKIHDG
+1051 GVSMEGLIEDGSYVLFRKLDG
-1062 DLCLMRLNPHGS
+1062 DLEGK
-1074 RNGMIVLAQHRETY
+1074 VLLVQRHETS
-1088 DPETGGAYSI
+1088 DPETGGAYTI
-1098 KRYSSEKVAT
+1098 KKFMRKGGKVVLKARNPEIG
-1108 DDGSWQHERIV
+1108 DIV
-1119 LHPLNPE
+1119 LESDAE
-1126 YNDIEM
+1126 YST
-1132 KDGDQVIAAFVKV
+1132 KYRAIAEFRGII
-1145 VSHARK
+1145 S
-1151 MG
+1151 

>member
-32 AKYYENPALVVSDKR
+32 ATYYENPVLDV
-47 LVTNI
+47 
-52 ADVQALRGVPAEM
+52 ADVRLFANVAEIQARRGVPAEM

-107 FIVAVPSLAIKAGTG
+107 FVVAVPSLAIKAGAG

-127 GAARKHFADVCGYDT
+127 CAARKHFADVCGYDT

-153 TAKNSRREAFPAAVW
+153 TAKKSRREAFPAAVW

-178 RRISVL
+178 RQISVL

-193 AKMLAKEY
+193 AKMLGKEY
-201 DSMFEN
+201 DSMFET
-207 MRRPFDALR
+207 MRRPFDAIR
-216 STRPIVIIDEPHR
+216 ATRPIVIIDEPHR

-238 KIEAELRPQCVIRYG
+238 KIEIELRPQCVIRYG
-253 ATFPEQR
+253 ATFPEQKLR
-260 LGGKRKQPKPKDYRN
+260 GKKGLPKPKDYRN

-290 VKGITKEHLESP
+290 VKGIAKEHLVIP
-302 EGGDEMIRLI
+302 GGENEMIKLI

-322 QCIARGK
+322 QRIVRGK
-329 PTKTVEVRQGDSLGI
+329 TTKTVEIKQGDSLGI

-360 DVTLSNGLVRKMNDP
+360 DVTLSNGLVRKINDP
-375 IAAGPHL
+375 IAAGPHMQ
-382 RSYQD
+382 SYQD
-387 GMIQLA
+387 GMIQMA

-428 DGYLRERFECH
+428 DGYLRERFERY
-439 LRERIEKM
+439 LKERIDKT
-447 LAELTPGEEEY
+447 LAELTTGEDEY
-458 RSFLEASAANLSL
+458 REFLEASVANLPL

-502 LSFRDDAGNWNV
+502 LSFRDDAGKWNV

-585 AERLVNQING
+585 AERLVNQINA
-595 EVVTFTAITE
+595 EVATFTVITE
-605 EKLVEAAKKR
+605 EKLAEVAKKR
-615 GTTPEALFAE
+615 GTTPEALFVE

-633 ITRKVVDGKQ
+633 VARRVVNGKQ
-643 GALIADYPEF
+643 GSLLGDYPEF
-653 GEGVRRG
+653 GAGVRRD
-660 AVRDRNKKKDVHVKV
+660 AVRDRNKKKDVRVKV
-675 RKDQFAAL
+675 RKEQFDAL
-683 QKLWEALNQRYMLF
+683 RRLWELLNQRYMLF
-697 FEGETEEMLEKALP
+697 FEGETEKMLERALP
-711 SVWEKDVFAE
+711 SVWEKNVFAE
-721 STLTSKSQIVKTGA
+721 STLTGKQQIVKTGA
-735 EGVSVVEGTSAQY
+735 GGMSVIDGASTQY
-748 RTERRLAYGE
+748 RTDRRLPYGE

-773 LHKSLCR
+773 LHASLCR
-780 YATAHGAPDADLFT
+780 YAAAHGTPKAEHFT
-794 ETTIVNFKNALD
+794 ETTVVNFKNALD
-806 DWKVENLQGRIH
+806 DWKVENLQGFIH
-818 YERAEVPVV
+818 YERADVPVV
-827 KTELT
+827 RTELT
-832 NADGTV
+832 NDDGTV

-852 EGEPSAKYLYD
+852 EGTPSAKYLYD

-878 DEIVSPDVDSVTVYG
+878 DEIVAPDVDSVTVYG

-931 EVKDVEKE
+931 EVKDVEKD

-944 GEDMKIK
+944 SEDMKIK
-951 CAEVFY
+951 CAQVFY
-957 EMLRKDGIDVR
+957 EMLRKDGIEVR

-980 IIAQVMEKTDM
+980 IIAQVMEKVDA
-991 GVEIRVDVPEKER
+991 GVEISIDVPEKDR
-1004 FKTYLP
+1004 FRTYLP
-1010 LYSAVAKCGGFAEGR
+1010 FYSAVGKCGPFAEGQ
-1025 EVEQDGWVKVDDCGK
+1025 EVVQDGWIKVERKGRLDD
-1040 LDRDMFVVQAS
+1040 MQFVIKTDGV
-1051 GRSMEPKIHDG
+1051 SMEGLIEKGSCAIFRKLG
-1062 DLCLMRLNPHGS
+1062 GELEGKVLLVQRLDAS
-1074 RNGMIVLAQHRETY
+1074 
-1088 DPETGGAYSI
+1088 DPEGGGAYII
-1098 KRYSSEKVAT
+1098 KKFTRK
-1108 DDGSWQHERIV
+1108 DGRVV
-1119 LHPLNPE
+1119 LKSRNPAVG
-1126 YNDIEM
+1126 DIELANDAEYST
-1132 KDGDQVIAAFVKV
+1132 KYRAIAEFKEVIP
-1145 VSHARK
+1145 
-1151 MG
+1151 

>member
-32 AKYYENPALVVSDKR
+32 VTYYENPILDVADAR
-47 LVTNI
+47 LFANVAEI
-52 ADVQALRGVPAEM
+52 QARRGVPAEM
-65 RGATTVPHAYL
+65 RGAITVPHDYM

-107 FIVAVPSLAIKAGTG
+107 FVVAVPSLAIKAGAS

-142 TLDVQVLEAAK
+142 TLDIQVLEAVKAAK
-153 TAKNSRREAFPAAVW
+153 KSHREAFPAAVW

-193 AKMLAKEY
+193 AKMLGKEY
-201 DSMFEN
+201 DSMFET
-207 MRRPFDALR
+207 MRRPFDAIR
-216 STRPIVIIDEPHR
+216 ATRPIVIIDEPHR

-238 KIEAELRPQCVIRYG
+238 KIETELRPQCVIRYG
-253 ATFPEQR
+253 ATFPEQKLR
-260 LGGKRKQPKPKDYRN
+260 GKKGLPKPKDYRN

-290 VKGITKEHLESP
+290 VKGIAKEHLVIP
-302 EGGDEMIRLI
+302 GGENEMIKLI

-322 QCIARGK
+322 QRIVRGK
-329 PTKTVEVRQGDSLGI
+329 TTKTVEVKQGDSLGI

-360 DVTLSNGLVRKMNDP
+360 DVTFSNGLVRKINDP
-375 IAAGPHL
+375 IAAGPHMQ
-382 RSYQD
+382 SYQD

-428 DGYLRERFECH
+428 DGYLRERFERY
-439 LRERIEKM
+439 LKERIEKT
-447 LAELTPGEEEY
+447 LAELTLGEDEY
-458 RSFLEASAANLSL
+458 REFLEASVANLPL

-502 LSFRDDAGNWNV
+502 LSFRDDAGKWNV

-585 AERLVNQING
+585 AERLVNQINA
-595 EVVTFTAITE
+595 EVATFTVITE
-605 EKLVEAAKKR
+605 EKLAEVAKKR
-615 GTTPEALFAE
+615 GTTPEGLFVE

-633 ITRKVVDGKQ
+633 VARRVVDGKQ
-643 GALIADYPEF
+643 GALLGDYPEF
-653 GEGVRRG
+653 GAGVRRDV
-660 AVRDRNKKKDVHVKV
+660 VRDRNKKKDVRVKV
-675 RKDQFAAL
+675 RKEQFDAL
-683 QKLWEALNQRYMLF
+683 RRLWELLNQRYMLF
-697 FEGETEEMLEKALP
+697 FEGETEKMLEEALP
-711 SVWEKDVFAE
+711 SVWEKNVFAE
-721 STLTSKSQIVKTGA
+721 STLTGKQQIVKAG
-735 EGVSVVEGTSAQY
+735 EGGLSVIDGVSTQY
-748 RTERRLAYGE
+748 RSDRRLRYGE

-766 TRVPVRV
+766 TRVPIRV
-773 LHKSLCR
+773 LHASLCR
-780 YATAHGAPDADLFT
+780 YAAAHGAPKAEHFT
-794 ETTIVNFKNALD
+794 ETTVVNFKNALD
-806 DWKVENLQGRIH
+806 DWKVEKLQGFIH
-818 YERAEVPVV
+818 YERADLPVV
-827 KTELT
+827 RTELT
-832 NADGTV
+832 NDDGTV

-852 EGEPSAKYLYD
+852 EGAPSAKYLYD

-878 DEIVSPDVDSVTVYG
+878 DEIVAPDVDSVTVYG

-931 EVKDVEKE
+931 EVKDVEKD

-944 GEDMKIK
+944 SEDMKIK

-957 EMLRKDGIDVR
+957 EMLRKDGIEVR

-980 IIAQVMEKTDM
+980 IIAQVMEKIDT
-991 GVEIRVDVPEKER
+991 GVDICIDVPEKDR

-1010 LYSAVAKCGGFAEGR
+1010 FYSAVGKCGPFAEGQ
-1025 EVEQDGWVKVDDCGK
+1025 EVVQDGWIKVERKGRLDDTQ
-1040 LDRDMFVVQAS
+1040 FVVKTD
-1051 GRSMEPKIHDG
+1051 GVSMEGLIEEGSYAIFRKLG
-1062 DLCLMRLNPHGS
+1062 GELEGKVLLVQRLEAS
-1074 RNGMIVLAQHRETY
+1074 
-1088 DPETGGAYSI
+1088 DPEGGGAYII
-1098 KRYSSEKVAT
+1098 KKFTRKGGRV
-1108 DDGSWQHERIV
+1108 V
-1119 LHPLNPE
+1119 LKSRNPDVG
-1126 YNDIEM
+1126 DIELASDAEYSTKYRAIAEF
-1132 KDGDQVIAAFVKV
+1132 KDVIP
-1145 VSHARK
+1145 
-1151 MG
+1151 